1 LSGYQFLLDQTF
13 DEVRL
18 VIITIF
24 QRSLIIFNQV
34 NSPEAAG
41 LITFTALLAQIL
53 INAVEG
59 ISFSNRLCR
68 TDRQTGVTKNAII
81 VDHVFDHGS
90 TIAQKKYISRLEPP

>member
-1 LSGYQFLLDQTF
+1 LLLDQTF
-13 DEVRL
+13 DGVRL
-18 VIITIF
+18 VIINRF

-53 INAVEG
+53 INVVEG

-68 TDRQTGVTKNAII
+68 TYRQAGVTKNALI
-81 VDHVFDHGS
+81 VNHVLDHGY
-90 TIAQKKYISRLEPP
+90 TIAQKKYISRLDPP